1 VSKIAF
7 RGVFSHSVGMILA
20 CLVAAVALGQP
31 AGSANPFVGQWAANI
46 AKSQLRPNAQIQSES
61 LRFDVARPGTVS
73 ISDSVITTSGREI
86 GQGTTTFQVDGEV
99 HPHDEL
105 LPGLVVVT
113 RWRGP
118 RLLETTLTRTDGQI
132 DRVTYEVSANGQTL
146 TVKTE
151 GPLGGQLIV
160 FERR

>member
-1 VSKIAF
+1 
-7 RGVFSHSVGMILA
+7 MILA

-31 AGSANPFVGQWAANI
+31 AGSANLF
-46 AKSQLRPNAQIQSES
+46 
-61 LRFDVARPGTVS
+61 
-73 ISDSVITTSGREI
+73 
-86 GQGTTTFQVDGEV
+86 VDGEE

-118 RLLETTLTRTDGQI
+118 RLLETILTRKDGQI